1 MHYEYKPRG
10 TCASRIE
17 LDVEDGI
24 IGTVL
29 LHDGCDGNHK
39 GLTALLRGMKVDDAI
54 ERMEGITCKI
64 RPTSCPDQVAQ
75 ALKLIRD
82 GQLAGK

>member
-10 TCASRIE
+10 ICSNLIE
-17 LDVEDGI
+17 LDVENGI
-24 IGTVL
+24 IDTVI
-29 LHDGCDGNHK
+29 LHNGCDGNHK
-39 GLTALLRGMKVDDAI
+39 GLTALLRGMKVDEAI
-54 ERMEGITCKI
+54 ERIEGITCNA

-82 GQLAGK
+82 GAL

>member
-1 MHYEYKPRG
+1 MKYTYKPRG
-10 TCASRIE
+10 ICASRIE
-17 LDVEDGI
+17 LEVEDGI

-29 LHDGCDGNHK
+29 LFDGCDGNHK
-39 GLTALLRGMKVDDAI
+39 GLTALLRGMKVDEAI
-54 ERMEGITCKI
+54 SRLEGITCKV

-82 GQLAGK
+82 GAL

>member
-1 MHYEYKPRG
+1 MHYVYKPTG
-10 TCASRIE
+10 ICASRIE
-17 LDVEDGI
+17 LDVEDGV

-29 LHDGCDGNHK
+29 LFDGCDGNHK

-54 ERMEGITCKI
+54 ERMDGITCKA
-64 RPTSCPDQVAQ
+64 RPTSCPGQVAE

-82 GQLAGK
+82 GKL

>member
-10 TCASRIE
+10 ICSNLIE
-17 LDVEDGI
+17 LDVENGI
-24 IGTVL
+24 IDTVI
-29 LHDGCDGNHK
+29 LHNGCDGNHK
-39 GLTALLRGMKVDDAI
+39 GLTALLRGMSVDEAI
-54 ERMEGITCKI
+54 SRLEGITCKV

-82 GQLAGK
+82 GAL

>member
-1 MHYEYKPRG
+1 MHYEYKPKG
-10 TCASRIE
+10 ICANLIE
-17 LDVEDGI
+17 LDVEDGV

-29 LHDGCDGNHK
+29 LHNGCDGNHK
-39 GLTALLRGMKVDDAI
+39 GLTALLRGMSVEDAI
-54 ERMEGITCKI
+54 SRLEGITCNF

-82 GQLAGK
+82 GQA